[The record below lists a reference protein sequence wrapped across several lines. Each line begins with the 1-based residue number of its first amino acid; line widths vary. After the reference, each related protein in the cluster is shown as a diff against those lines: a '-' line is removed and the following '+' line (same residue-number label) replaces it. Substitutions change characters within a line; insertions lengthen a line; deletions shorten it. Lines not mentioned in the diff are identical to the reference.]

1 MKTCKLLSHGLL
13 NCQGT
18 RQQHRGVWEHV
29 LPPKGEK
36 KIKII
41 VVSGAVSGTG
51 KTSLAEAL
59 LLNLSHFA
67 AIKITIQDLGA
78 KVTDKDEEIMVP
90 GKDTYRL
97 KMSGA
102 SKVVWV
108 KSSEEDLP
116 EVMGIAWGMIGEP
129 EGVLI
134 EGNSVLEH
142 LTPDLSFFVVDRE
155 ITELKPSRLSA
166 LKKADVVVINR
177 REEGLGL
184 AGEKIE
190 RNVRAVNPCAAI
202 LTLNLKEDN
211 SPLLVP
217 ILTRY
222 LGQPE
227 HSP

>member
-1 MKTCKLLSHGLL
+1 
-13 NCQGT
+13 
-18 RQQHRGVWEHV
+18 
-29 LPPKGEK
+29 
-36 KIKII
+36 
-41 VVSGAVSGTG
+41 VSGTG

-78 KVTDKDEEIMVP
+78 KVTDRDEEIMVP

-116 EVMGIAWGMIGEP
+116 EVMGLAWGMIGEP

-155 ITELKPSRLSA
+155 ITDLKPSRLSA
-166 LKKADVVVINR
+166 LKKANVVVINR
-177 REEGLGL
+177 REEGL

-190 RNVRAVNPCAAI
+190 RNVRAVNPRAAI

-211 SPLLVP
+211 SHLLVP

-222 LGQPE
+222 LGQPG